1 MKFWDHHKPL
11 LLELEPING
20 FYIPEMPL
28 PNKPLSEIEWKI
40 PNKGYKNF
48 AYWLNSILLNTG
60 QTIINT
66 GGASRTITQ
75 FRTDRSYGNY
85 QSVPEMGRFEMA
97 YGSST
102 NPHDV
107 TRVDLYSR
115 HSALSWMDGFSWVVH
130 ETDKTKL
137 MHYTRYIFPPP
148 SLSCGEVGLYLLGHI
163 GTGDR
168 DEYLLARA
176 ILDPVIEKEANTLYE
191 EGWVIEFPANY
202 TRVLPSILAYC
213 AHHSH
218 PAPIKFYDING
229 GIARIRSANPSTGV
243 CDVMIGSSNQSPSP
257 DGYSLKSPI
266 GSLSSQSQ
274 AVEIDTTLQ
283 ECRIVRQGTYTPTT
297 NVYLGEIGLFMNVYD
312 DTGASVKVMIA
323 RGIWETPVLLQAN
336 ITYTIGIVL
345 KLG

>member
-20 FYIPEMPL
+20 FYIPEMPP
-28 PNKPLSEIEWKI
+28 PNKPLSEVEWKI

-48 AYWLNSILLNTG
+48 PYWLNSIFLNTG
-60 QTIINT
+60 QTITNT
-66 GGASRTITQ
+66 GGTSRTITQ
-75 FRTDRSYGNY
+75 FATTTTANY
-85 QSVPEMGRFEMA
+85 TQTVPEMGRFEMS

-102 NPHDV
+102 DPHDI
-107 TRVDLYSR
+107 TRIDLYSR
-115 HSALSWMDGFSWVVH
+115 HPALSFMDGFAWTVH

-137 MHYTRYIFPPP
+137 MQYSRYVFAPP
-148 SLSCGEVGLYLLGHI
+148 SLSCGEVGLYLLVNI
-163 GTGDR
+163 GVGAREDF
-168 DEYLLARA
+168 LLARA
-176 ILDPVIEKEANTLYE
+176 ILSPVVEKEANTLYE
-191 EGWVIEFPANY
+191 EGWVVEFPANY
-202 TRVLPSILAYC
+202 TRVLPAVLAYC
-213 AHHSH
+213 TYHTH
-218 PAPIKFYDING
+218 PPKIRFLDVNG
-229 GIARIRSANPSTGV
+229 NIARIRSNQPSTGV
-243 CDVMIGSSNQSPSP
+243 CDVMIGSNNQSPSP
-257 DGYSLKSPI
+257 DDYSLKSPI

-297 NVYLGEIGLFMNVYD
+297 NVYLGEIGLFTNFYD

-336 ITYTIGIVL
+336 VTYTIGIVL

>member
-28 PNKPLSEIEWKI
+28 PNKSSSKIEWKI

-48 AYWLNSILLNTG
+48 AYWLNSILTNTG
-60 QTIINT
+60 QTIVNI
-66 GGASRTITQ
+66 GGTSRTITQ
-75 FRTDRSYGNY
+75 FRTDYSATGY
-85 QSVPEMGRFEMA
+85 QSIPEMGRFEIA

-130 ETDKTKL
+130 ETDKTKI
-137 MHYTRYIFPPP
+137 MQYTRYIFPPP
-148 SLSCGEVGLYLLGHI
+148 SLSCGEVGLYLLANIGH
-163 GTGDR
+163 TGR
-168 DEYLLARA
+168 EEFLLARA

-202 TRVLPSILAYC
+202 TRMLANILAYC
-213 AHHSH
+213 TQHGH
-218 PAPIKFYDING
+218 PCKFRFYDING
-229 GIARIRSANPSTGV
+229 NIVRVRGYQPSAGSP
-243 CDVMIGSSNQSPSP
+243 DVMIGSSNQSPSP
-257 DGYSLKSPI
+257 DDYRLKSPI
-266 GSLSSQSQ
+266 GSLSSQTQ

-283 ECRIVRQGTYTPTT
+283 ECRIVRQGTYTPAT

-312 DTGASVKVMIA
+312 DTGASVKMMIA